1 MFNYS
6 EYYSNF
12 KWIKVKIYQMDE
24 SLSWEQRYEKLDAH
38 HIEETSF
45 LIEEICKLAKQLDDF
60 QVDKST

>member
-12 KWIKVKIYQMDE
+12 KWIKVKRYQMDE

-45 LIEEICKLAKQLDDF
+45 LIEEIRKLAKQLDDF